1 MYTKAIFTN
10 KEEMAEK
17 HPELEAS
24 QVMSSSADQFLVF
37 PYACSITW
45 RKSLNFSKPPFSTS
59 MQSEVIIKWVLN
71 EITSLKHPEEGMN
84 SIYHGSETPPH
95 PCPRV

>member
-17 HPELEAS
+17 HLELEAS

-84 SIYHGSETPPH
+84 SIYHGSETPHH